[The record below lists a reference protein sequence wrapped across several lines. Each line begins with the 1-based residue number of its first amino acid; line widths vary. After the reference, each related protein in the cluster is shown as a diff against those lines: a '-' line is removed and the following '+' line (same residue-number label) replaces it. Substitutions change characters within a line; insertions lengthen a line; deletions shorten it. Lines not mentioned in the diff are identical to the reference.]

1 MSENQSMK
9 YSKIKSKYDE
19 MILRIFRN
27 ISEIKYSSEGN
38 AKVHIGSLLFRKIN
52 SKKSQN

>member
-38 AKVHIGSLLFRKIN
+38 AKVHRYSLLFRKIN

>member
-9 YSKIKSKYDE
+9 SSKIKSKYDE
-19 MILRIFRN
+19 MILGIFRN

-38 AKVHIGSLLFRKIN
+38 AKVYR
-52 SKKSQN
+52 

>member
-19 MILRIFRN
+19 MILKIFRN

-38 AKVHIGSLLFRKIN
+38 AKVHGSR
-52 SKKSQN
+52 